1 MATFTYTATSNKNGK
16 VTTGEV
22 EASSRDEAVKVL
34 LKQEMTPVTVKA
46 ASKGFNFAS
55 LTGGSKVKTDELV
68 IFTRQLSTMINAGVP
83 LIRAL
88 NSLEEHAST
97 PAFKTIISGVK
108 ADIESGAALADAL
121 EKHSETFSD
130 IYVNMVRAG
139 EAAGILDDVLNRLA
153 LQQEKAA
160 TIRKK
165 IKSAMTYP
173 MVLVG
178 ISTIAF
184 FGLMIFVIPRIGKI
198 LSDLGG
204 PDAKLPALTQFMLG
218 LSGFMTSF
226 WYIVF
231 PALFGGIFMLRR
243 YIKTPAGKKQFHRL
257 ILKAPAVSPIIK
269 KVAVARFA
277 RTYASLI
284 GAGVSVIDA
293 LSITAKAV
301 GNVRYEEV
309 ILEASDAVQN
319 GEQLSKVIE
328 KHEDLFPSILAQML
342 AVGEE
347 TGQTDTVLVKV
358 ANFYEEEVDVAIEGI
373 SSIIEPVMIVF
384 MGGMVGIIAVSVMQ
398 PIATLSQNIK

>member
-22 EASSRDEAVKVL
+22 EASNRDEAVKVL

-204 PDAKLPALTQFMLG
+204 E
-218 LSGFMTSF
+218 
-226 WYIVF
+226 IVF
-231 PALFGGIFMLRR
+231 C
-243 YIKTPAGKKQFHRL
+243 RL
-257 ILKAPAVSPIIK
+257 E
-269 KVAVARFA
+269 F
-277 RTYASLI
+277 
-284 GAGVSVIDA
+284 
-293 LSITAKAV
+293 
-301 GNVRYEEV
+301 
-309 ILEASDAVQN
+309 
-319 GEQLSKVIE
+319 
-328 KHEDLFPSILAQML
+328 
-342 AVGEE
+342 
-347 TGQTDTVLVKV
+347 
-358 ANFYEEEVDVAIEGI
+358 
-373 SSIIEPVMIVF
+373 
-384 MGGMVGIIAVSVMQ
+384 
-398 PIATLSQNIK
+398 

>member
-1 MATFTYTATSNKNGK
+1 MTTFTYTASSNKNGK
-16 VTTGEV
+16 VTTGDI
-22 EASSRDEAVKVL
+22 EAPNRDEAVKVL
-34 LKQEMTPVTVKA
+34 SRQGLTPISVKQA
-46 ASKGFNFAS
+46 GGGFSISK
-55 LTGGSKVKTDELV
+55 LLGGSKVKNDELV

-88 NSLEEHAST
+88 NSLEEHASS
-97 PAFKTIISGVK
+97 PAFKNIIGSLK
-108 ADIESGAALADAL
+108 TEIEGGAALADAL
-121 EKHSETFSD
+121 EKYSETFSD

-173 MVLVG
+173 VVLIA

-226 WYIVF
+226 WYIIF
-231 PALFGGIFMLRR
+231 PALFGGVFMLRR

-257 ILKAPAVSPIIK
+257 ILKVPAISPIIK

-309 ILEASDAVQN
+309 ILEASNAVQN
-319 GEQLSKVIE
+319 GEQLSKMIE

-384 MGGMVGIIAVSVMQ
+384 MGGMVGVIAVSVMQ